1 MRILLALIGINF
13 VGCSPQI
20 RVYHQA
26 DTGSPV
32 AQYQAFQWGKADST
46 AWHLNSLY
54 FNDLNDRRI
63 KQSVND
69 LLIAKGYVLSQCP
82 IDLILRYD
90 IRVDEQ
96 SMLLPDPYGYLYG
109 DYWMVPRD
117 NLFRYREVT
126 LIIDVWQSLTKKL
139 IWRGW
144 AVAAIEVVFDGQ
156 KDPEVVIRSA
166 VAKIL
171 DALPAHVSQRDTAMS
186 VSVSGYTEGQSM
198 NLCTFDGAAYQSW
211 AKQTR

>member
-1 MRILLALIGINF
+1 
-13 VGCSPQI
+13 
-20 RVYHQA
+20 
-26 DTGSPV
+26 
-32 AQYQAFQWGKADST
+32 
-46 AWHLNSLY
+46 
-54 FNDLNDRRI
+54 
-63 KQSVND
+63 
-69 LLIAKGYVLSQCP
+69 
-82 IDLILRYD
+82 
-90 IRVDEQ
+90 
-96 SMLLPDPYGYLYG
+96 MLLPDPYGYLYG

-156 KDPEVVIRSA
+156 KDPQVVIRSA

-186 VSVSGYTEGQSM
+186 VSVSGYIQKG
-198 NLCTFDGAAYQSW
+198 NP
-211 AKQTR
+211 